1 MNILR
6 YIVFYFRVYSCIVD
20 CVQKKNLIDF
30 EPYIKVME
38 KFVELDLARFVKT
51 KREHLEMI
59 FDVYKKGNFNILK
72 LLVQASQDKNPQD
85 PKHSREET
93 LLHRAARN
101 GKVEFVQF
109 LVPLLKDRSPKDNND
124 QTPLYYALSNGHF
137 EIMMLICGPLE
148 YQKLKS
154 SDVALTNIAVYQFLY
169 RCFEG
174 LKADAKDG
182 SNTKE
187 DIGLCIV
194 DMEQILGNL

>member
-1 MNILR
+1 
-6 YIVFYFRVYSCIVD
+6 
-20 CVQKKNLIDF
+20 
-30 EPYIKVME
+30 ME

-51 KREHLEMI
+51 KNEHLEMI
-59 FDVYKKGNFNILK
+59 FDVYKEGNFNILK

-85 PKHSREET
+85 PKRSRGVT

-101 GKVEFVQF
+101 GKVEIVQF
-109 LVPLLKDRSPKDNND
+109 LVPLLKDRSPKDND
-124 QTPLYYALSNGHF
+124 DRTPLYYAASNGHL
-137 EIMMLICGPLE
+137 EIMMLLCGPSE
-148 YQKLKS
+148 YQELKS
-154 SDVALTNIAVYQFLY
+154 SDVAMSLETKKTNIAVYQFIF